1 MRFIFARLRSRM
13 DTIKGIISDLHVFL
27 YGGMRTLPL
36 TLAGTMIIVG
46 LFTANYAMMF
56 CLVGLIIVTPILAWV
71 MNMGADA
78 LGAMGIKLFAVKS
91 SDVCSLIIP
100 YSTLQNPSKV
110 EDISI
115 FCTTSH
121 AMVSFFIGY
130 ILTNAVR
137 LYATPPPDQADPIK
151 VSNRKSHAVMAI
163 ASIVVFALI
172 AIGFR
177 SYTGCEP
184 TLGLILGTLLF
195 GGLGVG
201 WYYALGQPMEGR
213 LADIF
218 GIANRIIPS
227 SATSMAC
234 VPTA

>member
-1 MRFIFARLRSRM
+1 MPFIFALLRSRM
-13 DTIKGIISDLHVFL
+13 DTVKGIISDLHVFL

-36 TLAGTMIIVG
+36 TLAGTMAIIG

-56 CLVGLIIVTPILAWV
+56 CLVGLIIVTPILAMSLNKIV
-71 MNMGADA
+71 D
-78 LGAMGIKLFAVKS
+78 LIYFATGFDMFRVKS
-91 SDVCSLIIP
+91 SEVCNIVIP
-100 YSTLQNPSKV
+100 YSTLSNPSKA
-110 EDISI
+110 EFASI

-121 AMVSFFIGY
+121 AMICFFLGY

-137 LYATPPPDQADPIK
+137 LYTTPPPEQADPIK

-163 ASIVVFALI
+163 ASIVVFAFI

-177 SYTGCEP
+177 SYTGCE
-184 TLGLILGTLLF
+184 TTIGLLVGALLF

-201 WYYALGQPMEGR
+201 WYYALSQPMEGR

-218 GIANRIIPS
+218 GIANRIIPT
-227 SATSMAC
+227 SATSYAC
-234 VPTA
+234 VPT